1 MEDEVLREILAE
13 IKGLRSEAAR
23 TNARLDD
30 TVKRLDGL
38 RESVVVLQQGFGD
51 IRYELRGIKDVLS
64 ERVIWQNDSVSIE
77 TKDGATI
84 QGTIRRSARSR

>member
-1 MEDEVLREILAE
+1 MDDEVLRAILAE
-13 IKGLRSEAAR
+13 IKGLRSEAAQ

-30 TVKRLDGL
+30 TVKRPDGL

-51 IRYELRGIKDVLS
+51 IRYELRGIEDVLS
-64 ERVIWQNDSVSIE
+64 ERVIGQNDSVSIE

-84 QGTIRRSARSR
+84 QGTIRRSARSG